1 MIALFPCRSPS
12 SSVTFTPTPQ
22 PARVRPVRLVRSV
35 VPRLLDQA
43 CSREVVGGKGGHAA
57 RERIGLGLFT
67 MDPDPAEK
75 IMLKAFSGYG
85 TLLM

>member
-43 CSREVVGGKGGHAA
+43 CSRGVVGGRPTSTPASA
-57 RERIGLGLFT
+57 REDVPQVIHNTSLH
-67 MDPDPAEK
+67 
-75 IMLKAFSGYG
+75 
-85 TLLM
+85 